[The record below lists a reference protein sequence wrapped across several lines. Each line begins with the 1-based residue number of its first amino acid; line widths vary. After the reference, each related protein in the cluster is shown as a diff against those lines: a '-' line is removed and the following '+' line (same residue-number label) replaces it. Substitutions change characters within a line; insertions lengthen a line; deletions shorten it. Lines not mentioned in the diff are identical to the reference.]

1 MTLSFI
7 PSPDLSRLAGGST
20 TLLLLEGLSFSA
32 DGSRLLV
39 KASFLDSAD
48 GAESSSRIHYG
59 VWLYDLNSQQ
69 YLGSLNALLGLGL
82 GGTRDIEVTDA
93 KIVGD
98 LNSSQIVAKYY
109 IKNSN
114 DTPALAYLRDGVV
127 LDFDV
132 LATTAGAG
140 AEVPITR
147 YAVSQDGRFL
157 AVQTS
162 SAVLAALDVPDENE
176 VDDIYL
182 IDLTSKTTTRV
193 SMAGNAGGNLPT
205 FLGNIFSDGNSLF
218 VSFIT
223 SNSFATQDANSNLLS
238 EASSDAYLWRSGF
251 TLDGLSGKPDLKV
264 VSQTAG
270 RATGYVDSAY
280 GETIQTAR
288 GTFFNSS
295 SAAYYANDSNGS
307 TDPFLMGADGVTG
320 LVEVTNQKSLSTG
333 ATIMAASLDGTVVAL
348 LTHAPEIVGTTGAD
362 KLLVVNLVSGATAI
376 VSEPSIQA
384 ADNSVISAVTSIDG
398 KQFAFTSLATN
409 LTQNEPPASQ
419 GSLYVVTDIAKTEP
433 DTLAPTVKAFSPA
446 DQATGVA
453 IGADIVLTFSEAVKR
468 GTGNIVLKTSG
479 GSIIA
484 TYDAASSENLNI
496 FGSTLTINPLADLGY
511 NTGYKIEFASG
522 SIKDIAGNSYAGV
535 NDYIFTTDQHRNAL
549 PTGSVTISGTFTQGQ
564 TLSAANSLA
573 DLDGLGTIN
582 YQWSAGGVL
591 IQGATASTYVL
602 TQGDLGKAIT
612 VAASYTDGQGTLESV
627 TSAALVDPLGKS
639 VDLQAYSWKAHTLLD
654 GVAVGIGSASQST
667 GSLGSTSFTGVTD
680 TAITLSATR
689 AIPTAEAVATSAAVS
704 LQDAIAILKMIVG
717 LDVNGTGKA
726 LSPYQALAA
735 DYDGNGLVQLSDAIG
750 VLKHVVGLSAP
761 DPTWHFVNELDS
773 TVPAKANLAP
783 GVAQTNIAA
792 NLSGSSPVHVGL
804 VGYLSGDVDGSFAGA
819 TGATALN
826 TSYFTSL
833 VAAHTELGSS
843 FNLAQFGIYTTP

>member
-1 MTLSFI
+1 M
-7 PSPDLSRLAGGST
+7 
-20 TLLLLEGLSFSA
+20 
-32 DGSRLLV
+32 
-39 KASFLDSAD
+39 
-48 GAESSSRIHYG
+48 
-59 VWLYDLNSQQ
+59 
-69 YLGSLNALLGLGL
+69 
-82 GGTRDIEVTDA
+82 
-93 KIVGD
+93 
-98 LNSSQIVAKYY
+98 
-109 IKNSN
+109 
-114 DTPALAYLRDGVV
+114 
-127 LDFDV
+127 
-132 LATTAGAG
+132 
-140 AEVPITR
+140 
-147 YAVSQDGRFL
+147 
-157 AVQTS
+157 
-162 SAVLAALDVPDENE
+162 
-176 VDDIYL
+176 
-182 IDLTSKTTTRV
+182 
-193 SMAGNAGGNLPT
+193 
-205 FLGNIFSDGNSLF
+205 
-218 VSFIT
+218 
-223 SNSFATQDANSNLLS
+223 
-238 EASSDAYLWRSGF
+238 
-251 TLDGLSGKPDLKV
+251 
-264 VSQTAG
+264 
-270 RATGYVDSAY
+270 
-280 GETIQTAR
+280 
-288 GTFFNSS
+288 
-295 SAAYYANDSNGS
+295 
-307 TDPFLMGADGVTG
+307 
-320 LVEVTNQKSLSTG
+320 
-333 ATIMAASLDGTVVAL
+333 
-348 LTHAPEIVGTTGAD
+348 
-362 KLLVVNLVSGATAI
+362 
-376 VSEPSIQA
+376 
-384 ADNSVISAVTSIDG
+384 
-398 KQFAFTSLATN
+398 
-409 LTQNEPPASQ
+409 
-419 GSLYVVTDIAKTEP
+419 
-433 DTLAPTVKAFSPA
+433 
-446 DQATGVA
+446 
-453 IGADIVLTFSEAVKR
+453 
-468 GTGNIVLKTSG
+468 
-479 GSIIA
+479 
-484 TYDAASSENLNI
+484 
-496 FGSTLTINPLADLGY
+496 ADLGY

-573 DLDGLGTIN
+573 DLDGLGAIK

-591 IQGATASTYVL
+591 IQGAADSTYVL

-689 AIPTAEAVATSAAVS
+689 TVPTAEAVATSAAVS

-761 DPTWHFVNELDS
+761 DPTWHFVNEIDS

-792 NLSGSSPVHVGL
+792 TLSGSSPVHVGL

-843 FNLAQFGIYTTP
+843 FNLAQFGVYTTT